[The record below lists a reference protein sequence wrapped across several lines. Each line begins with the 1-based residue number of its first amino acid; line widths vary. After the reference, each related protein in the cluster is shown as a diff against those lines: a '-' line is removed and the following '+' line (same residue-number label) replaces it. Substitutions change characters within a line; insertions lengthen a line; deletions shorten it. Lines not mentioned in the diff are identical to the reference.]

1 MRTFNQLALLLSKLA
16 SHRAE
21 KLLAARPGGPL
32 PPSSRLGFAPARNV
46 MFFSLPDEVPTAP
59 DVKPEDSYLALFISM
74 LIKCQSPRGKK
85 EKNPAVSSAPEVM
98 GTVYCLTSMLCWLG

>member
-16 SHRAE
+16 SHRAG
-21 KLLAARPGGPL
+21 KLLAAHPGGPL
-32 PPSSRLGFAPARNV
+32 PPSSQLGFAPARNV

-85 EKNPAVSSAPEVM
+85 SPAVSSTLEVM
-98 GTVYCLTSMLCWLG
+98 GTIYCLTSMLCWLG